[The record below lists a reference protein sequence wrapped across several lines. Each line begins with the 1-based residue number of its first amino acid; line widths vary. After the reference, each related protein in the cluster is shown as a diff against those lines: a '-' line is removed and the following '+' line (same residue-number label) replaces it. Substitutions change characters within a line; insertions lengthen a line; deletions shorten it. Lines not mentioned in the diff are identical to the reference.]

1 MLEAIAPDIW
11 HVQHKFIANGLPVSS
26 RMTVV
31 RLRDGSLWLH
41 SPVPISNAGRA
52 ELASL
57 GRVKYIVAPNKT
69 HHLFLSDW
77 LAAFSQA
84 EFFGPP
90 GLSAKRPD
98 LKGMTELKPVAEPGW
113 REDLDQIFFDG
124 IPFGNE
130 TVWFHK
136 SSQTLIVT
144 DLCQHWQ
151 GDLPL
156 AATLYA
162 RFTGVRKKLAVP
174 RTVRWLVK
182 NREAAQTS
190 AEKILQWPFKRVI
203 VAHNAIVE
211 GDAYLAV
218 KEAFA
223 CFN

>member
-1 MLEAIAPDIW
+1 MIEAIAPDIW
-11 HVQHKFIANGLPVSS
+11 HMQHKFIANGVPVSS

-41 SPVPISNAGRA
+41 SPVPISDEGRA

-57 GRVKYIVAPNKT
+57 GKVKYIVAPNKT
-69 HHLFLSDW
+69 HHLFLSDC
-77 LAAFSQA
+77 LAAFPHA
-84 EFFGPP
+84 RFFGAS

-98 LKGMTELKPVAEPGW
+98 LKGMTELKPLAEPSW
-113 REDLDQIFFDG
+113 SEDLDQVFFDG

-144 DLCQHWQ
+144 DLCQYWQ

-156 AATLYA
+156 AAKLYA
-162 RFTGVRKKLAVP
+162 YFAGVRKKLAVP
-174 RTVRWLVK
+174 RTVRLLVK
-182 NREAAQTS
+182 NRQAAQAS
-190 AEKILQWPFKRVI
+190 ANRILQWPFKRVI

-211 GDAYLAV
+211 NDAYVAV
-218 KEAFA
+218 EEAFA